1 MIFNKKLRGMN
12 IKNMIIFVLLAIFAG
27 LVLIKVFLF
36 NYTPATVLPETGYR
50 VTLRMEATGHGGEI
64 NIRAMLPPTNAH
76 QEIFDEQVL
85 SGPFNYSQLNS
96 GLNRTGIWN
105 QVNADGHQEISYS
118 FNIISRKVSFLLPEK
133 LPISSLNNS
142 SNQKYLETTDLVQSG
157 DEELVQLLT
166 TLDIDR
172 NSDFIEALTRIFNF
186 VHNNIKT
193 TGFSGKT
200 DALTAL
206 RLQEASCN
214 GKSRLMVGLL
224 RTLKIPARLVGGIIL
239 NPGTKTVT
247 HQWLEVLI
255 GDEWVTMDPTNNHF
269 AEMPKN
275 YLITSYGDEA
285 FFRRTSN
292 VNFKYSFSIERE
304 DFSRDS
310 DYEGLAAHPL
320 NIMNAWNLFQKAGL
334 SLSLL
339 RIILMIPIGAIV
351 TIIFRNVI
359 GLQTFGTFLPALIAS
374 SFRETNLLWGLV
386 TFSMI
391 IVTGAIIRWGVNRLK
406 ITHTPKLTIL
416 LVFVV
421 FSLLIISAS
430 GVLVGNMQLAKATLF
445 PLALMAITIERFS
458 LISEETGTR
467 EALKI
472 YGNTVITVIFCY
484 IVITSLA
491 LQTFVLAFPETMLL
505 VICGGLYFGN
515 WTGMRLTEVWRF
527 RKILFNE

>member
-1 MIFNKKLRGMN
+1 MN
-12 IKNMIIFVLLAIFAG
+12 TKNIIILVLLTIFTG
-27 LVLIKVFLF
+27 LILLKIFLF

-50 VTLRMEATGHGGEI
+50 VTLKMEATGHGGEI
-64 NIRAMLPPTNAH
+64 NIRAMLPSSNVH
-76 QEIFDEQVL
+76 QDIFEEQVQ
-85 SGPFNYSQLNS
+85 SGPYNYSLFNS
-96 GLNRTGIWN
+96 GLNRIGNWN
-105 QVNADGHQEISYS
+105 QANTNGHQEIEYS
-118 FNIISRKVSFLLPEK
+118 FNVISRKINFLLPEK
-133 LPISSLNNS
+133 LPISSINTS
-142 SNQKYLETTDLVQSG
+142 SNQKYLEKTDLIQSG
-157 DEELVQLLT
+157 DEELAQLLT
-166 TLDIDR
+166 NIDVDR
-172 NSDFIEALTRIFNF
+172 NSDLIEALTKIFNY

-255 GDEWVTMDPTNNHF
+255 GDDWVTMDPTNNHF

-275 YLITSYGDEA
+275 YLITYYGDEA
-285 FFRRTSN
+285 FFHRTSN

-304 DFSRDS
+304 DFSRES
-310 DYEGLAAHPL
+310 DYEGLASHPL
-320 NIMNAWNLFQKAGL
+320 NIMNAWTLFQKAGL

-374 SFRETNLLWGLV
+374 SFRETNLLWGLI

-391 IVTGAIIRWGVNRLK
+391 IITGSIIRWGVNRLK

-421 FSLLIISAS
+421 LSLLIISAT

-445 PLALMAITIERFS
+445 PLALMAITIERYS
-458 LISEETGTR
+458 LISEESGTK
-467 EALKI
+467 EALII
-472 YGNTVITVIFCY
+472 YGNTIITVVFCY
-484 IVITSLA
+484 IVINSLA
-491 LQTFVLAFPETMLL
+491 LQTLVLAFPETMLL